1 MNVRRVVFA
10 AVFAV
15 ATLADAAP
23 MKVCVLQPPY
33 DALAKCGGDL
43 DVIVLPEAS
52 DRQGTVSSP
61 SALTNAVERFNA
73 PLLAACS
80 ATARRCGAVVFVNA
94 IDKTPTG
101 WRNTTF
107 AYGRDGAL
115 AGKYDKAHLTAG
127 EWKRL
132 VLTPRTCGSGRNLR
146 FSRSTACAM
155 PS

>member
-1 MNVRRVVFA
+1 MEVNEMNVRRVVFA

-23 MKVCVLQPPY
+23 MKVCVIQPPY
-33 DALAKCGGDL
+33 AHDPAKIGESVEWELDALAKCGGDL

-80 ATARRCGAVVFVNA
+80 ATACGE
-94 IDKTPTG
+94 
-101 WRNTTF
+101 
-107 AYGRDGAL
+107 Y
-115 AGKYDKAHLTAG
+115 AGT
-127 EWKRL
+127 
-132 VLTPRTCGSGRNLR
+132 
-146 FSRSTACAM
+146 
-155 PS
+155 